1 MRFNGKRL
9 TPAAYAKE
17 KECLFALFSL
27 SLSLNIEYQIYNR
40 VQDPNH

>member
-17 KECLFALFSL
+17 KRVLIRTLLSIYDTFALL
-27 SLSLNIEYQIYNR
+27 PI
-40 VQDPNH
+40 